1 MTWDPAQY
9 ARFQAERSRPFF
21 DLLAMVE
28 ARASMRV
35 LDLGCGSGELTRAMH
50 EKLGAARTLGV
61 DSSPA
66 MLARAA
72 PLAGDGLEFAPGRIQ
87 EWPADG
93 AWDLVYANASLHW
106 IEEQP
111 RLLAHLRGMLAAG
124 GQLAFHV
131 PANHD
136 HASHLV
142 AGEVAEEEPFAAALR
157 GWSRGV
163 PVLAPRTYDEVLYE
177 LGFPRRR
184 VELRIYGH
192 EMPSIDAVVEWNKG
206 ASLTVYAERLGELWP
221 AFLDRYRVRLRQ
233 RLGDRQPYYYTYAR
247 IFAWACLN

>member
-1 MTWDPAQY
+1 LSWDPEQY

-28 ARASMRV
+28 PRASMRV
-35 LDLGCGSGELTRAMH
+35 LDLGCGSGELTRALH
-50 EKLGAARTLGV
+50 EKLGAAHTLGI
-61 DSSPA
+61 DSSEA

-72 PLAGDGLEFAPGRIQ
+72 PLAGGGLEFAPARIEQ
-87 EWPADG
+87 WPTDG

-111 RLLAHLRGMLAAG
+111 RLLARLRGMLAPG

-136 HASHLV
+136 HPSHRV
-142 AGEVAEEEPFAAALR
+142 AGEVAEDAPFAAALG

-163 PVLAPRTYDEVLYE
+163 PVLSPRAYDEVLHG
-177 LGFPRRR
+177 LGFARRR

-192 EMPSIDAVVEWNKG
+192 EMPSVDDVVEWNKG

-221 AFLDRYRVRLRQ
+221 DFLSRYRHRLRA
-233 RLGDRQPYYYTYAR
+233 RLGDQRPYYYTYAR
-247 IFAWACLN
+247 IFTWACLD